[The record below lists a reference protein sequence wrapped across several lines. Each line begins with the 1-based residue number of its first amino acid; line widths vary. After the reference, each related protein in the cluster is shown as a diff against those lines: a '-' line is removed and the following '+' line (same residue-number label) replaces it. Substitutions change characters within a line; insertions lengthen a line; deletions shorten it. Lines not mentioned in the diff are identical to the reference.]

1 MSSLKLTTRNVT
13 FLAIFSALSVIII
26 KFFPGIPIVGVP
38 GSEIKFDAAIA
49 PVYGMV
55 IGPYLGFL
63 AALIGGLLTAG
74 SPFTFLTSFAPAV
87 SAMIAGFLTS
97 DRVTERVKIPGWI
110 AAAGILGALIAGWYV
125 TWVGMQAPL
134 YPILHLAGFFAIL
147 ITRKWTAKS
156 FNEIGLKKE
165 GWQFR
170 PSHVLLGIVLIVCA
184 YLFSKPYISEELW
197 ILPYLSLPL
206 YIIAA
211 IFILY
216 GFFGGGK
223 FSFISSTFLASYCGI
238 IADHMIGNL
247 IFIGV
252 IDIFIPLNTVQEYF
266 LDPLGLPNIP
276 SLFMYMIP
284 VSAAER
290 LLMTVIAAIFGVGL
304 LMALYRAGLLS
315 RKRK

>member
-26 KFFPGIPIVGVP
+26 KFIPGIPIVGVP
-38 GSEIKFDAAIA
+38 DSSIKFDAAIA
-49 PVYGMV
+49 PIYGMI

-63 AALIGGLLTAG
+63 AALIGGLLTSG
-74 SPFTFLTSFAPAV
+74 SPFSFLTSFSPAV

-110 AAAGILGALIAGWYV
+110 AAATILGALIVGWYL

-134 YPILHLAGFFAIL
+134 YPILHLAGLFAIL
-147 ITRKWTAKS
+147 ITRNWIAKS
-156 FNEIGLKKE
+156 FTEIGLKKE
-165 GWQFR
+165 GWQFK
-170 PSHVLLGIVLIVCA
+170 PNHIFLGIILIACA
-184 YLFSKPYISEELW
+184 YLFSKPYISEEIW

-206 YIIAA
+206 YIISAV
-211 IFILY
+211 FILY
-216 GFFGGGK
+216 GIFGGGK
-223 FSFISSTFLASYCGI
+223 YSFISSTFLASYCGI
-238 IADHMIGNL
+238 IADHMLGNL

-252 IDIFIPLNTVQEYF
+252 IDIFISLEDIQNYF
-266 LDPLGLPNIP
+266 LDPLGLPNVP

-290 LLMTVIAAIFGVGL
+290 LLMTIIATIFGLGL

>member
-97 DRVTERVKIPGWI
+97 DRVAERVKIPGWI

-156 FNEIGLKKE
+156 FNEIGLRKE

-170 PSHVLLGIVLIVCA
+170 PSHILLGIVLIVCA

-223 FSFISSTFLASYCGI
+223 FSFISSTFLASYCGV
-238 IADHMIGNL
+238 IADHMLGNL

-252 IDIFIPLNTVQEYF
+252 IDIFIPLDFIQESF
-266 LDPLGLPNIP
+266 LEPLGLPGIP

-290 LLMTVIAAIFGVGL
+290 LLMTIIATIFGVGL

>member
-1 MSSLKLTTRNVT
+1 MSSSKLTTRNVA

-26 KFFPGIPIVGVP
+26 KFVPGIPIIGVA

-63 AALIGGLLTAG
+63 AALMGGLLTSG

-87 SAMIAGFLTS
+87 SAMVAGFLTS
-97 DRVTERVKIPGWI
+97 EKAMETVRIPGWI
-110 AAAGILGALIAGWYV
+110 AAVVILGASIAGWYL
-125 TWVGMQAPL
+125 TWVGLQAPL
-134 YPILHLAGFFAIL
+134 YPILHIAGLFAIL

-156 FNEIGLKKE
+156 FDEIGLKKE
-165 GWQFR
+165 GWQAK
-170 PSHVLLGIVLIVCA
+170 PSHIFLGIISIVFA
-184 YLFSKPYISEELW
+184 YLFSKPYISEEILM
-197 ILPYLSLPL
+197 LPYFSIPL
-206 YIIAA
+206 YIIGA
-211 IFILY
+211 ILVLY
-216 GFFGGGK
+216 GLFGGGR

-252 IDIFIPLNTVQEYF
+252 IDVFIPLEAIQEYF
-266 LDPLGLPNIP
+266 LGPLGLPDVP
-276 SLFMYMIP
+276 SLFMYMVP

-290 LLMTVIAAIFGVGL
+290 LLMTVIATIIGVGL
-304 LMALYRAGLLS
+304 LMALHRAGLIS
-315 RKRK
+315 RKRE

>member
-1 MSSLKLTTRNVT
+1 MSSSKLTTRSVA

-26 KFFPGIPIVGVP
+26 KFVPGIPIIGVP

-63 AALIGGLLTAG
+63 AALMGGLLTSG

-97 DRVTERVKIPGWI
+97 EKVMERAKIPGWI
-110 AAAGILGALIAGWYV
+110 AAVAILGALIAGWYL
-125 TWVGMQAPL
+125 TWVGLQAPL
-134 YPILHLAGFFAIL
+134 YPILHIAGFFAIL

-165 GWQFR
+165 GWQFK
-170 PSHVLLGIVLIVCA
+170 PSHIFLGIILIVFA
-184 YLFSKPYISEELW
+184 YLFSKPYISEEIW
-197 ILPYLSLPL
+197 MLPYFSIPL
-206 YIIAA
+206 YIIGA
-211 IFILY
+211 ILVLY
-216 GFFGGGK
+216 GIFGGGK
-223 FSFISSTFLASYCGI
+223 FSFISSTFLVGYCGI
-238 IADHMIGNL
+238 IADHMLGNL

-252 IDIFIPLNTVQEYF
+252 IDVFIPFEVIQEYF
-266 LDPLGLPNIP
+266 LDPLGLPDVP
-276 SLFMYMIP
+276 SLFMYMVP

-290 LLMTVIAAIFGVGL
+290 LLMTVTATIIGVGL
-304 LMALYRAGLLS
+304 LMALHKAGLLS
-315 RKRK
+315 RKRE